1 MNKDLY
7 GKSWDFPEEMRN
19 HMKVCFK
26 KVQGADANV
35 EGFNRNKR
43 LQSAQSLS
51 YPELKRIK
59 NFFDTY
65 QGTTT
70 DAPFVLNG
78 EHKMKNFVES
88 ILSGSRQSLS
98 GSKSIRNNTGMT
110 DKSYTKPQSANINM
124 NISKD
129 GDHKKALEKYDL
141 QVTESLKRINNL
153 MKKLL

>member
-19 HMKVCFK
+19 HMKICFK
-26 KVQGADANV
+26 KVSGADANV
-35 EGFNRNKR
+35 EGFNRNQR

-65 QGTTT
+65 QGSTT
-70 DAPFVLNG
+70 DSPFVLNG
-78 EHKMKNFVES
+78 EHKMKNFVDS

-98 GSKSIRNNTGMT
+98 GSKNIRNNTGMT
-110 DKSYTKPQSANINM
+110 DKNYTKPQSANINM

-141 QVTESLKRINNL
+141 QVTESLRRINNL